1 MPQPAPAIQPLELD
15 CADESIAR
23 EIVHWLAHLRA
34 ERRLSPKTLEAYA
47 RDLRQCLIFLAEH
60 WGTRVTLS
68 RFATL
73 EATDIRAFMAM
84 RRADEIGSRS
94 LMRSLAGLRS
104 FGRFLERE
112 GKGKVGALS
121 AIRAPKVAKTLPKPI
136 HMAAAKRFADADERA
151 GEDREQWILARDAAV
166 MALLY
171 GSGLRISEA
180 LGLKKR
186 DVPKPG
192 EGDVIIVTGKGNKT
206 RMVPVLQN
214 VLALIADYTAV
225 CPHPLPP
232 AGPIFVGARGGPL
245 SPRII
250 QLTMERL
257 RGALGLPDS
266 ATPHALRHSFAT
278 HLLSRGGDLRAIQ
291 ELLGHAS
298 LSTTQI
304 YTGIDS
310 ERLLEVYKN
319 SHPRA

>member
-1 MPQPAPAIQPLELD
+1 MAKAVPAIAPVELD
-15 CADESIAR
+15 CADETLAR
-23 EIVHWLAHLRA
+23 EMARWLTHLRA

-47 RDLRQCLIFLAEH
+47 RDLRQCLAFLSQH
-60 WGTRVTLS
+60 WGEKVTLK
-68 RFATL
+68 RFAGL

-84 RRADEIGSRS
+84 RRGDEIGGRS
-94 LMRSLAGLRS
+94 LMRALAGLRS

-112 GKGKVGALS
+112 GKGRVGALS
-121 AIRAPKVAKTLPKPI
+121 AIRAPKIGKSLPKPI
-136 HMAAAKRFADADERA
+136 HMGAAKRLADADERA
-151 GEDREQWILARDAAV
+151 GEDRDPWILARDAAV

-180 LGLKKR
+180 LGLKHR

-214 VLALIADYTAV
+214 VLALIADYTRM
-225 CPHPLPP
+225 CPHQLPP
-232 AGPIFVGARGGPL
+232 NGPIFVGARGGPL

-304 YTGIDS
+304 YTGIDA
-310 ERLLEVYKN
+310 ERLLEVYRAA
-319 SHPRA
+319 HPRG